1 MKQGRRFI
9 GALLAV
15 CVMAAMAGGCGAK
28 NGETAAEAATTIGG
42 AVAGTTAAAAAVAE
56 DAAATAAESAAV
68 TGGAAA
74 KTAAAAAGPDS
85 VGSESGRLDAEV
97 FSYVEGEAAAADGG
111 PGETAACLPTARQE
125 IQPQSGTL
133 TAGEWNDNTNY
144 DYFKDVL
151 NHNDWYSYM
160 EIWKLFPTSRYAV
173 QVTNENQEA
182 AKNQKVELMA
192 GQRVIGSAVT
202 DSEGMAYVYYN
213 LDHEEKKADIIRI
226 GDTEYALEEKDK
238 DGTVHLVLKSYEEP
252 EEKTLDLLFM
262 VDTTGSMADEL
273 EFLKLEL
280 QDVIRR
286 VAEEYEGIRI
296 RLSVN
301 FYRDRE
307 DAYVVR
313 DFPFTEDIDE
323 ALSRLRVQYSDGGGD
338 YPEAV
343 DEAFENAVKGHE
355 WSEDSVKLL
364 FFVLDAP
371 PHSDRNGTVD
381 LMGSTLSA
389 AAESGIRVLPVASSG
404 VDTETEYL
412 LRTMAA
418 VSGGTYIFLTDDSGV
433 SDSHLEPTIG
443 DYDVEYLNDLMV
455 RLINWY
461 CK

>member
-1 MKQGRRFI
+1 MKQGRRFA
-9 GALLAV
+9 GVLLAV
-15 CVMAAMAGGCGAK
+15 CMMAAVTGGCGAK
-28 NGETAAEAATTIGG
+28 DEVSAVIVDGKSSETM
-42 AVAGTTAAAAAVAE
+42 
-56 DAAATAAESAAV
+56 
-68 TGGAAA
+68 
-74 KTAAAAAGPDS
+74 AAAAGADGAGSEGGRTGAETYFHTEAAAVPDS
-85 VGSESGRLDAEV
+85 MGSEGGRTGAEV
-97 FSYVEGEAAAADGG
+97 FSYAEAEAADRS
-111 PGETAACLPTARQE
+111 PGENAACLPTVRQE
-125 IQPQSGTL
+125 TQPQSGTL
-133 TAGEWNDNTNY
+133 TAGEWKDNADF

-160 EIWKLFPTSRYAV
+160 ETWKLFPTSRYAV

-182 AKNQKVELMA
+182 AKNQRVDLID
-192 GQRVIGSAVT
+192 GQRIIGSAVT

-213 LDHEEKKADIIRI
+213 LDHGNRKADRIRV
-226 GDTEYALEEKDK
+226 GTEEYVIEEKDK
-238 DGTVHLVLKSYEEP
+238 NGTLHLVLDSYKEP

-262 VDTTGSMADEL
+262 VDTTGSMSDEL

-286 VAEEYEGIRI
+286 VTEEYEGIRI

-323 ALSRLRVQYSDGGGD
+323 ALSKLRVQYSDGGGD

-371 PHSDRNGTVD
+371 PHSDRKGTVD
-381 LMGSTLSA
+381 LMGSTLDA
-389 AAESGIRVLPVASSG
+389 AAKSGIRVLPVASSG

-433 SDSHLEPTIG
+433 GNSHLEPTIG
-443 DYDVEYLNDLMV
+443 DYEVEYLNDLMV
-455 RLINWY
+455 RLITWY

>member
-1 MKQGRRFI
+1 MKQGRRFL

-15 CVMAAMAGGCGAK
+15 CMM
-28 NGETAAEAATTIGG
+28 
-42 AVAGTTAAAAAVAE
+42 
-56 DAAATAAESAAV
+56 AAV
-68 TGGAAA
+68 TGGCGTKDAVSVGITGGTTSETSAA
-74 KTAAAAAGPDS
+74 KAGDGSMGSEGAKPGAETFFHTEAAAGPDS
-85 VGSESGRLDAEV
+85 VGSESGGLGEET
-97 FSYVEGEAAAADGG
+97 FSYAEGEAAAAGG
-111 PGETAACLPTARQE
+111 SPKENAACLPTVRQE

-133 TAGEWNDNTNY
+133 TAGEWKDNADY

-160 EIWKLFPTSRYAV
+160 ETWKLFPTSRYAV

-192 GQRVIGSAVT
+192 GQRVIGTAVT

-213 LDHEEKKADIIRI
+213 LDHGNQKADRIRI
-226 GDTEYALEEKDK
+226 RDTEYAVEETDK
-238 DGTVHLVLKSYEEP
+238 DGTLHLVLKSYEEP
-252 EEKTLDLLFM
+252 EEKALDLLFM
-262 VDTTGSMADEL
+262 VDTTGSMSDEL

-286 VAEEYEGIRI
+286 VSEEYEGIRI

-355 WSEDSVKLL
+355 WNGDSVKLL

-371 PHSDRNGTVD
+371 PHSDRKGTVE
-381 LMGSTLSA
+381 LMGSTLKA

-433 SDSHLEPTIG
+433 GDSHLEPTIG
-443 DYDVEYLNDLMV
+443 DYEVEYLNDLMV

>member
-1 MKQGRRFI
+1 MKQGRRFA
-9 GALLAV
+9 GVLLAV
-15 CVMAAMAGGCGAK
+15 CMMAAVTGGCGAK
-28 NGETAAEAATTIGG
+28 DEVSAVIADGKSSETM
-42 AVAGTTAAAAAVAE
+42 
-56 DAAATAAESAAV
+56 
-68 TGGAAA
+68 
-74 KTAAAAAGPDS
+74 AAAAGADGAGSEGGRTGAETYFHTEAAAVPDS
-85 VGSESGRLDAEV
+85 MGSEGGRTGAEV
-97 FSYVEGEAAAADGG
+97 FSYAGAEAADRS
-111 PGETAACLPTARQE
+111 PGENAACLPTVRQE
-125 IQPQSGTL
+125 TQPQSGTL
-133 TAGEWNDNTNY
+133 TAGEWKDNADF

-160 EIWKLFPTSRYAV
+160 ETWKLFPTSRYAV

-182 AKNQKVELMA
+182 AKNQRVDLID
-192 GQRVIGSAVT
+192 GQRIIGSAVT

-213 LDHEEKKADIIRI
+213 LDHGNRKADRIRV
-226 GDTEYALEEKDK
+226 GTEEYVIEEKDK
-238 DGTVHLVLKSYEEP
+238 NGTLHLVLDSYKEP

-262 VDTTGSMADEL
+262 VDTTGSMSDEL

-286 VAEEYEGIRI
+286 VTEEYEGIRI

-323 ALSRLRVQYSDGGGD
+323 ALSKLRVQYSDGGGD

-371 PHSDRNGTVD
+371 PHSDRKGTVD
-381 LMGSTLSA
+381 LMGSTLDA
-389 AAESGIRVLPVASSG
+389 AAKSGIRVLPVASSG

-433 SDSHLEPTIG
+433 GNSHLEPTIG
-443 DYDVEYLNDLMV
+443 DYEVEYLNDLMV
-455 RLINWY
+455 RLITWY

>member
-42 AVAGTTAAAAAVAE
+42 AVAGTTAAAAAVTE
-56 DAAATAAESAAV
+56 GAATAAESAAV

-97 FSYVEGEAAAADGG
+97 FSYAEGEAAAADGG

-262 VDTTGSMADEL
+262 VDTTGSMSDEL

-433 SDSHLEPTIG
+433 GDSHLEPTIG

>member
-15 CVMAAMAGGCGAK
+15 CMMAAMAGGCGAK
-28 NGETAAEAATTIGG
+28 SGETAAEAATTIGG
-42 AVAGTTAAAAAVAE
+42 AAAGTTAAAAAVTE
-56 DAAATAAESAAV
+56 GAAESAAV
-68 TGGAAA
+68 TGG
-74 KTAAAAAGPDS
+74 TAAETAA
-85 VGSESGRLDAEV
+85 
-97 FSYVEGEAAAADGG
+97 AAAADGG
-111 PGETAACLPTARQE
+111 PGENAACPPAARQE

-133 TAGEWNDNTNY
+133 TAGEWNDNINY

-213 LDHEEKKADIIRI
+213 LDHGDQKADILRI

-238 DGTVHLVLKSYEEP
+238 DGTVHLVLKSYKEP
-252 EEKTLDLLFM
+252 KEKTLDLLFM
-262 VDTTGSMADEL
+262 VDTTGSMSDEL

-286 VAEEYEGIRI
+286 VSEEYEGIRI

-355 WSEDSVKLL
+355 WKEDSVKLM

-371 PHSDRNGTVD
+371 PHSDRKGTVD
-381 LMGSTLSA
+381 LMGSTLNA

-433 SDSHLEPTIG
+433 GDSHLEPTIG
-443 DYDVEYLNDLMV
+443 DYEVEYLNDLMV

>member
-15 CVMAAMAGGCGAK
+15 CMMAAMAGGCGAK
-28 NGETAAEAATTIGG
+28 SGETAAEAATTIGG
-42 AVAGTTAAAAAVAE
+42 AAAGTTAAAAAVTE
-56 DAAATAAESAAV
+56 GAAESAAV
-68 TGGAAA
+68 TGGTAAE
-74 KTAAAAAGPDS
+74 TAAAAAGFDS

-97 FSYVEGEAAAADGG
+97 FSYAEGEAAAADGG
-111 PGETAACLPTARQE
+111 PGENAACPPAARQE

-133 TAGEWNDNTNY
+133 TAGEWNDNINY

-213 LDHEEKKADIIRI
+213 LDHGDQKADILRI

-238 DGTVHLVLKSYEEP
+238 DGTVHLVLKSYKEP
-252 EEKTLDLLFM
+252 KEKTLDLLFM
-262 VDTTGSMADEL
+262 VDTTGSMSDEL

-286 VAEEYEGIRI
+286 VSEEYEGIRI

-355 WSEDSVKLL
+355 WKEDSVKLM

-371 PHSDRNGTVD
+371 PHSDRKGTVD
-381 LMGSTLSA
+381 LMGSTLNA

-433 SDSHLEPTIG
+433 GDSHLEPTIG
-443 DYDVEYLNDLMV
+443 DYEVEYLNDLMV

>member
-1 MKQGRRFI
+1 
-9 GALLAV
+9 
-15 CVMAAMAGGCGAK
+15 
-28 NGETAAEAATTIGG
+28 
-42 AVAGTTAAAAAVAE
+42 
-56 DAAATAAESAAV
+56 
-68 TGGAAA
+68 
-74 KTAAAAAGPDS
+74 
-85 VGSESGRLDAEV
+85 
-97 FSYVEGEAAAADGG
+97 
-111 PGETAACLPTARQE
+111 
-125 IQPQSGTL
+125 
-133 TAGEWNDNTNY
+133 
-144 DYFKDVL
+144 
-151 NHNDWYSYM
+151 
-160 EIWKLFPTSRYAV
+160 
-173 QVTNENQEA
+173 
-182 AKNQKVELMA
+182 MA

-262 VDTTGSMADEL
+262 VDTTGSMSDEL

-433 SDSHLEPTIG
+433 GDSHLEPTIG

>member
-1 MKQGRRFI
+1 MKHGRRLAGI
-9 GALLAV
+9 LLAV
-15 CVMAAMAGGCGAK
+15 CMTAVMAGGCGEKSGMSADAVGGGTSEAAVTVAGR
-28 NGETAAEAATTIGG
+28 GETAAEASTYAETV
-42 AVAGTTAAAAAVAE
+42 AVFSMDVPDGSGSMEGIAGDVETAAAADDGRPRE
-56 DAAATAAESAAV
+56 D
-68 TGGAAA
+68 
-74 KTAAAAAGPDS
+74 
-85 VGSESGRLDAEV
+85 
-97 FSYVEGEAAAADGG
+97 
-111 PGETAACLPTARQE
+111 AACLPTVRQE

-133 TAGEWNDNTNY
+133 TAGEWNDNKNY
-144 DYFKDVL
+144 DFFKNVL
-151 NHNDWYSYM
+151 NHNDWYPYM
-160 EIWKLFPTSRYAV
+160 ETWKLFPTNRYAV

-182 AKNQKVELMA
+182 AKNQKVELLA
-192 GQRVIGSAVT
+192 GQKVIGSAVT

-213 LDHEEKKADIIRI
+213 LDHGNREADRIRV
-226 GDTEYALEEKDK
+226 GATEYVIEEKDK
-238 DGTVHLVLKSYEEP
+238 NKTLHLVLESYEEP
-252 EEKTLDLLFM
+252 EEKVLDLLFM
-262 VDTTGSMADEL
+262 VDTTGSMSDEL

-286 VAEEYEGIRI
+286 VTEEYEGIRI

-323 ALSRLRVQYSDGGGD
+323 ALSKLRVQYSDGGGD

-355 WSEDSVKLL
+355 WDEDSVKLL

-371 PHSDRNGTVD
+371 PHSDRKGTVE
-381 LMGSTLSA
+381 LMGTTLDA
-389 AAESGIRVLPVASSG
+389 AAETGIRVLPVASSG

-418 VSGGTYIFLTDDSGV
+418 VSGGTYTFLTDDSGV
-433 SDSHLEPTIG
+433 GNSHLEPTIG
-443 DYDVEYLNDLMV
+443 DYQVEHLNDLMV
-455 RLINWY
+455 RLITWY

>member
-15 CVMAAMAGGCGAK
+15 CMMAAMAGGCGAK

-42 AVAGTTAAAAAVAE
+42 AVAGTTAAAAAVTE
-56 DAAATAAESAAV
+56 GAATAAESAAV

-97 FSYVEGEAAAADGG
+97 FSYAEGEAAAADGG

-262 VDTTGSMADEL
+262 VDTTGSMSDEL

-433 SDSHLEPTIG
+433 GDSHLEPTIG